1 MNNKVSRVCVC
12 VCYTTLPKG
21 GAHWVKLGAFSETSE
36 RRSEAYLSGS
46 LDRLSD
52 YGCGGGLRG

>member
-12 VCYTTLPKG
+12 VCVCVTQPLPKG

-36 RRSEAYLSGS
+36 RRFEA
-46 LDRLSD
+46 
-52 YGCGGGLRG
+52 